1 MSNTTTNTVFQL
13 SALSQNDNGAADG
26 NAIFCKIT
34 NVANG
39 TLRTGSFPVQEN
51 VALPTPPGQDHA
63 GPTPTWFLVPDDA
76 VENTSFDLEISCPSD
91 AKYPVTAITVK
102 ASDVK
107 QWAAIPYDSRDNQI
121 YQGGAYG
128 VFGFAQEGPNG
139 LIYTVT
145 AGVLN
150 PQLQG

>member
-1 MSNTTTNTVFQL
+1 MKTTKVFQL

-26 NAIFCKIT
+26 SKIFCEITKIT
-34 NVANG
+34 NG
-39 TLRTGSFPVQEN
+39 SLRTGSFPINKEVH
-51 VALPTPPGQDHA
+51 LTTPPGQDGS
-63 GPTPTWFLVPDDA
+63 GPTPTWFLIPDNDIS
-76 VENTSFDLEISCPSD
+76 NTSFELQISCPSD
-91 AKYPVTAITVK
+91 SNYPTTSITVK
-102 ASDVK
+102 ASDV
-107 QWAAIPYDSRDNQI
+107 QIWAAIPYNDRDNQI
-121 YQGGAYG
+121 YQGGEYG